1 MPSYSNTNAPRMF
14 SQVEG
19 WDPYKGTPDRQ
30 PDEPPPLGRSPIGGY
45 SNPRFASTWPRD
57 VAPPTGGYQS
67 IINAAAPF
75 TASQRSQLARS
86 PKPSQS
92 YGTGAGAASRSA
104 FSGALAG
111 LSSNAV
117 ARAGN
122 QVETDYR
129 RQAEKSRSEDILAQ
143 RQNAHD
149 RYRMDVFKNIF
160 DTDTD
165 ARYGEGIKDLRQKW
179 YTEKQNENAKQTA
192 MWLSFIG
199 GMI

>member
-1 MPSYSNTNAPRMF
+1 MAYDVTQAPRPYM
-14 SQVEG
+14 QVG
-19 WDPYKGTPDRQ
+19 NWRPFKGTPDKQ
-30 PDEPPPLGRSPIGGY
+30 PTDPPPLGRSPVGGY
-45 SNPRFASTWPRD
+45 SNPRFPSTWARD
-57 VAPPTGGYQS
+57 VSPPAGGYQS

-75 TASQRSQLARS
+75 NASQRSRLASTPASFR
-86 PKPSQS
+86 S
-92 YGTGAGAASRSA
+92 YGSGAGNASRSA

-117 ARAGN
+117 AKAAD

-165 ARYGEGIKDLRQKW
+165 ARYSEGIKDLRQKW

-199 GMI
+199 GLI

>member
-1 MPSYSNTNAPRMF
+1 MRYDVTKAPSPYK
-14 SQVEG
+14 QVGG
-19 WDPYKGTPDRQ
+19 WSPYKGTADKQ
-30 PDEPPPLGRSPIGGY
+30 PKDPPPVGRSPIGGY
-45 SNPRFASTWPRD
+45 SNPRFPSTWARD
-57 VAPPTGGYQS
+57 VSPPTGGYQS

-75 TASQRSQLARS
+75 TPSQRAQLSSTVTPFR
-86 PKPSQS
+86 S
-92 YGTGAGAASRSA
+92 YGSGAGSASRSA

-117 ARAGN
+117 SRAAD
-122 QVETDYR
+122 QVETDFR

-143 RQNAHD
+143 RQNQHD

-165 ARYGEGIKDLRQKW
+165 ARYSEGIKDLRQKW
-179 YTEKQNENAKQTA
+179 YTEKENENAKQTA

-199 GMI
+199 GML